1 MEHKHHLALKTI
13 CLKKAIGI
21 TAHTE
26 RNGEFIVTVRREL
39 YIFLRGKKYVFK
51 T

>member
-13 CLKKAIGI
+13 CLKKAVDI

-26 RNGEFIVTVRREL
+26 RNAEFIVTVRHEL
-39 YIFLRGKKYVFK
+39 HIFLCAKIRL
-51 T
+51 

>member
-13 CLKKAIGI
+13 CLNKAIDI

-26 RNGEFIVTVRREL
+26 RNGELIVMVRHEL
-39 YIFLRGKKYVFK
+39 YIFCAQKYVFK